1 MVEQAVDVMMTSEV
15 SEVHVNLCCQL
26 GGFRFSLIH
35 RSVVGLFASVA
46 AISDVLFAHLAQG
59 TCWSLSVLCR
69 LLD

>member
-15 SEVHVNLCCQL
+15 SEVRVNLCCQL

-46 AISDVLFAHLAQG
+46 AISDV
-59 TCWSLSVLCR
+59 
-69 LLD
+69 D